1 MANHW
6 LRRWL
11 FTTHHKDIGLLYLVT
26 SLWFGFIGA
35 LLATLVRVQ
44 LSEPMNTFLS
54 PASFNQAVTMHGL
67 IMILWFLSPL
77 AIALANYFVPTQIGA
92 PDLAL
97 PRLNALG
104 YWLYLGGGLLAVLGF
119 FMPGGNANGGWTSY
133 APLSSSQ
140 YSPGPG
146 PTLAFAALILLAVSI
161 TLGSVN
167 FLLTIAY
174 LRAPGMTLL
183 KMPMFTWFIA
193 FTMLQMLLA
202 FPTLISALL
211 MLMAD
216 RVLGTFYFTS
226 SSGGS
231 LLWDQLFWFFG
242 HPEVYVVLLP
252 AFGVVAEILPVF
264 SGRALAEKKVVLA
277 STALIVVP
285 LSYLVWSHHMFITGV
300 NLTTQEV
307 YSVSTL
313 IISLPFDLIILAF
326 IGTLSRGRVS
336 LKTPMLFAIGSVFLF
351 IIGGITGVFL
361 SSFVLDVVF
370 RGTYY
375 VVAHFHYVMVGAAIF
390 GLLGGIYY
398 WLPKMSGRMYNER
411 MGKVHFV
418 LSFIGFNLL
427 YFPMFFLLDMP
438 RRVYTYTAD
447 TGWTGLNQLASAGA
461 FIFAGAQIVLV
472 INLVLTLRGGP
483 LAPPNP
489 WGGVTREW
497 LIGTAGG
504 SSPSTP
510 SYAHEGEHVSS
521 SPVTL
526 GVGAVVSVLG
536 VGEWLMGA
544 SAGSTPQSG
553 VGGHSDSQST
563 ASYAHEGEHV
573 SSRPVTLGVG
583 AVVSVLGVGLLGYWF
598 GLPLLFLGGAILA
611 WAFFGW
617 ARDDLHEKFSI
628 DELLGQRWPFN
639 ETVKLKLG
647 MWIFLTTEVV
657 VFGSILGSYLFIR
670 SQIPHWPAPGSIHE
684 ISVGLTNT
692 LVLLTSSLT
701 VVLGV
706 HAVREGNQRVLLLA
720 LSATFVL
727 GATFMAV
734 KGVEWYGLFHLN
746 SPFNF
751 TAGLPASVYYFTTGL
766 HGAHVIAGM
775 LVIAYLIK
783 RTMNGGFSKENHIA
797 VENFG
802 LYWHFVDI
810 LWIFIFPL
818 FYLI

>member
-1 MANHW
+1 MNSW

-11 FTTHHKDIGLLYLVT
+11 FTTYHKDIGLLYFVT
-26 SLWFGFIGA
+26 SLWFGFIGSILA
-35 LLATLVRVQ
+35 LLIRTQ
-44 LSEPMNTFLS
+44 LSVPGNTLLS
-54 PASFNQAVTMHGL
+54 PGSYDQAVTMHGL

-77 AIALANYFVPTQIGA
+77 AIGLANYFVPTQIGA
-92 PDLAL
+92 ADLAL

-104 YWLYLGGGLLAVLGF
+104 YWLYLAGGLMAALGF
-119 FMPGGNANGGWTSY
+119 FMPGGNANSGWTSY
-133 APLSSSQ
+133 APLSSAQ

-146 PTLAFAALILLAVSI
+146 PTFAFAGLILLAVSI

-174 LRAPGMTLL
+174 LRAPGMTFS

-216 RVLGTFYFTS
+216 RVIGTFYFTS
-226 SSGGS
+226 SSGGA

-264 SGRALAEKKVVLA
+264 SGRHLAERKVILGA
-277 STALIVVP
+277 TALIVVP
-285 LSYLVWSHHMFITGV
+285 LSYLVWTHHMFITGI
-300 NLTTQEV
+300 NLSTQEV

-326 IGTLSRGRVS
+326 IGTMTRGRIS
-336 LKTPMLFAIGSVFLF
+336 LKTPMLFAIGSILLF

-390 GLLGGIYY
+390 GLIGGIYY
-398 WLPKMSGRMYNER
+398 WLPKMTGRMYNER
-411 MGKVHFV
+411 VGKVHFV

-427 YFPMFFLLDMP
+427 YFPMFFLIDMP
-438 RRVYTYTAD
+438 RRYSTYPAD
-447 TGWTGLNQLASAGA
+447 AGWTGLNQLATVGA
-461 FIFAGAQIVLV
+461 FIFALAQIGLV
-472 INLVLTLRGGP
+472 YNLVSTVRSGP
-483 LAPPNP
+483 IAPPNP
-489 WGGVTREW
+489 WGAETLEW
-497 LIGTAGG
+497 TSPVSEQPVSTGRDDNRMGGSGLWDSPLRAVLPIGTPHQNIGSSTGPILGMGAGG
-504 SSPSTP
+504 MPGGGTKGD
-510 SYAHEGEHVSS
+510 YAHGAEHQSSRPVS
-521 SPVTL
+521 L
-526 GVGAVVSVLG
+526 GLAAVVSVLG
-536 VGEWLMGA
+536 I
-544 SAGSTPQSG
+544 
-553 VGGHSDSQST
+553 
-563 ASYAHEGEHV
+563 
-573 SSRPVTLGVG
+573 
-583 AVVSVLGVGLLGYWF
+583 GLLQYWY
-598 GLPLLFLGGAILA
+598 GLPVLFLGGAILA
-611 WAFFGW
+611 WTLVGW
-617 ARDDLHEKFSI
+617 ARDDLHGRFSI
-628 DELLGQRWPFN
+628 DELLGQRWPFH

-670 SQIPHWPAPGSIHE
+670 SQVPYWPAPGSIHD
-684 ISVGLTNT
+684 IPLGLTNT

-701 VVLGV
+701 VVVAV
-706 HAVREGNQRVLLLA
+706 HAIREGNQRLLLA
-720 LSATFVL
+720 GLCSTFIL
-727 GATFMAV
+727 GAVFMGI
-734 KGVEWYGLFHLN
+734 KGSEWYQLFHLEN
-746 SPFNF
+746 AFNF

-766 HGAHVIAGM
+766 HGAHVLAGM
-775 LVIAYLIK
+775 LVTLYLIK
-783 RTMNGGFSKENHIA
+783 RTLNGGFSKENHFA

-810 LWIFIFPL
+810 LWVFIFPL

>member
-1 MANHW
+1 MNSW

-11 FTTHHKDIGLLYLVT
+11 FTTYHKDIGLLYFVT
-26 SLWFGFIGA
+26 SLWFGFIGSILA
-35 LLATLVRVQ
+35 LLIRAQ
-44 LSEPMNTFLS
+44 LSEPMNTLLS
-54 PASFNQAVTMHGL
+54 PGSYNQAVTMHGL

-77 AIALANYFVPTQIGA
+77 AIGLANYFVPTQIGA
-92 PDLAL
+92 KDLAL

-104 YWLYLGGGLLAVLGF
+104 YWLYLAGGLIAALGF

-146 PTLAFAALILLAVSI
+146 PTFAFAGLILLAVSI

-174 LRAPGMTLL
+174 LRAPGMTFS
-183 KMPMFTWFIA
+183 KVPMFTWFIV

-226 SSGGS
+226 SSGGT

-264 SGRALAEKKVVLA
+264 SGRHLAEKKLILG

-285 LSYLVWSHHMFITGV
+285 LSYLVWTHHMFITGI
-300 NLTTQEV
+300 NLSTQEV

-313 IISLPFDLIILAF
+313 IISIPFDLIILAF
-326 IGTLSRGRVS
+326 IGTLSRGRIT
-336 LKTPMLFAIGSVFLF
+336 LKTPMLFALGSILLF

-361 SSFVLDVVF
+361 SSFVLDRVF

-375 VVAHFHYVMVGAAIF
+375 VVAHFHYVMVGAGIF
-390 GLLGGIYY
+390 GLIGGIYY
-398 WLPKMSGRMYNER
+398 WLPKMTGRMYSER
-411 MGKVHFV
+411 IGKIHFA

-427 YFPMFFLLDMP
+427 YFPMFFLTDMP

-447 TGWTGLNQLASAGA
+447 TGWTGLNQVATVGA
-461 FIFAGAQIVLV
+461 FTFALAQIFL
-472 INLVLTLRGGP
+472 IYNLVSTLRGGP
-483 LAPPNP
+483 IAPRNP
-489 WGGVTREW
+489 WGAETLEW
-497 LIGTAGG
+497 
-504 SSPSTP
+504 STP
-510 SYAHEGEHVSS
+510 NDGPAVPSGPEVIHTTGDPSLWDGPVRAALPNGAPHQTTSSSAGAAQQSGMNRPPGAGMQYAHAAGHLSS
-521 SPVTL
+521 RPISL
-526 GVGAVVSVLG
+526 GFAAFVSVLG
-536 VGEWLMGA
+536 I
-544 SAGSTPQSG
+544 
-553 VGGHSDSQST
+553 
-563 ASYAHEGEHV
+563 
-573 SSRPVTLGVG
+573 
-583 AVVSVLGVGLLGYWF
+583 GLLGYWF
-598 GLPLLFLGGAILA
+598 GLPLLFLGVAILA
-611 WAFFGW
+611 WTLFGW
-617 ARDDLHEKFSI
+617 AKDDLHEKFSV
-628 DELLGQRWPFN
+628 DEILGQRWPFHQ
-639 ETVKLKLG
+639 TVKLKLG

-670 SQIPHWPAPGSIHE
+670 SQVPHWPAPGSIHD
-684 ISVGLTNT
+684 IPLGLTNT
-692 LVLLTSSLT
+692 LILLTSSLT
-701 VVLGV
+701 VVLAV
-706 HAVREGNQRVLLLA
+706 HAIREGNQRLLLA
-720 LSATFVL
+720 GLSSTFVL
-727 GATFMAV
+727 GGVFMGIKAS
-734 KGVEWYGLFHLN
+734 EWYQLFHLEN
-746 SPFNF
+746 AFNF

-775 LVIAYLIK
+775 LVTAYLIK
-783 RTMNGGFSKENHIA
+783 RTLNGGFSSQNHFA

-810 LWIFIFPL
+810 LWVFIFPL

>member
-1 MANHW
+1 MGGW

-11 FTTHHKDIGLLYLVT
+11 FTTYHKDIGILYFVT
-26 SLWFGFIGA
+26 SLWFGFIGSV
-35 LLATLVRVQ
+35 LAILMRVQ
-44 LSEPMNTFLS
+44 LSEPMNTFLPPS
-54 PASFNQAVTMHGL
+54 SYNQAVTLHGL

-92 PDLAL
+92 SDLAL

-104 YWLYLGGGLLAVLGF
+104 YWLYLGGGLLAAFGF
-119 FMPGGNANGGWTSY
+119 FLPGGNTDGGWTVY

-146 PTLAFAALILLAVSI
+146 PTLAFGGLILLAVSI

-167 FLLTIAY
+167 FLLTVAY
-174 LRAPGMTLL
+174 TRGPGMTWS
-183 KMPMFTWFIA
+183 KIPMFTWFIV

-226 SSGGS
+226 SAGGS

-264 SGRALAEKKVVLA
+264 SHRALAEKKVVLGA
-277 STALIVVP
+277 TAAIVVP
-285 LSYLVWSHHMFITGV
+285 LSYLVWTHHMFITGV
-300 NLTTQEV
+300 NLTTQET

-326 IGTLSRGRVS
+326 IGTMRRGSVS
-336 LKTPMLFAIGSVFLF
+336 LKTPMLFALGSILLF

-390 GLLGGIYY
+390 GLIGGIYY
-398 WLPKMSGRMYNER
+398 WLPKMTGRMYNEKLGR
-411 MGKVHFV
+411 IHFV
-418 LSFIGFNLL
+418 FSYIGFNLL

-447 TGWTGLNQLASAGA
+447 TGWTGLNQLATVGA
-461 FIFAGAQIVLV
+461 FIFAGAQIALV
-472 INLVLTLRGGP
+472 INLLFTLTRGP
-483 LAPPNP
+483 VASANP
-489 WGGVTREW
+489 WGATTLEW
-497 LIGTAGG
+497 SETAARLTPAVHSSGGPSTAGKLWLPG
-504 SSPSTP
+504 RPTLSASRMMGGGMTSLSTAD
-510 SYAHEGEHVSS
+510 YTHHEGGQEH
-521 SPVTL
+521 T
-526 GVGAVVSVLG
+526 
-536 VGEWLMGA
+536 
-544 SAGSTPQSG
+544 
-553 VGGHSDSQST
+553 
-563 ASYAHEGEHV
+563 
-573 SSRPVTLGVG
+573 SSRPI
-583 AVVSVLGVGLLGYWF
+583 VLGLAALTSVMGVALLGYWF
-598 GLPLLFLGGAILA
+598 GLYVMFLGGLLVA
-611 WAFFGW
+611 WALFGW
-617 ARDDLHEKFSI
+617 ARDDLRGRFSI
-628 DELLGQRWPFN
+628 PDLMGQRWPFH

-670 SQIPHWPAPGSIHE
+670 SQVPHWPAPGSIHE
-684 ISVGLTNT
+684 IGIGLTNT

-701 VVLGV
+701 VVYGI
-706 HAVREGNQRVLLLA
+706 HSIREGNQKGLLVG

-727 GATFMAV
+727 GGIFMGV
-734 KGVEWYGLFHLN
+734 KAAEWYGLFNL
-746 SPFNF
+746 SAPFTF
-751 TAGLPASVYYFTTGL
+751 GSGLPASTYYFTTGL
-766 HGAHVIAGM
+766 HGAHVLAGM
-775 LVIAYLIK
+775 LATLYLIR
-783 RTMNGGFSKENHIA
+783 RTMNGSFSKENHIA
-797 VENFG
+797 AENFG

-810 LWIFIFPL
+810 LWVFIFPL